1 MSALAKYIQKNSLR
15 CVCVQDMLGNIS
27 ERPEDDVGDLDGDSK
42 EVVEVPLKTLRTAV
56 CANSEGGLRRRRNDS
71 TTDWRPPDG
80 MNNALQINGKRP
92 ELDLVQAKQDKLV
105 LAFTPYSLLINRHPL
120 SVN

>member
-71 TTDWRPPDG
+71 TTD
-80 MNNALQINGKRP
+80 
-92 ELDLVQAKQDKLV
+92 
-105 LAFTPYSLLINRHPL
+105 
-120 SVN
+120 